1 MATESKS
8 QGTSPI
14 APAKAVT
21 PEVPSST
28 VETPNI
34 PVPTKEETL
43 DEISAKSD
51 SICKTFREAKLDKIR
66 EADLKGELDQYEQAE
81 RKIRNASNDKLTAYL
96 MMKDG
101 IAVAERRYKRI
112 GKYFK
117 QIGYDAQ
124 TRKTTITR
132 VVKGEEKEIPAVELI
147 YSLKDAIGDNL
158 VEVVKAVIDHFPSL
172 DPEFKKELVRLNEAL
187 KTDKKAVMSPEIREK
202 YAEDMKLAQDWVDS
216 DFAILDLKYDKY
228 AKKLSSSIKLVNAT
242 LALILEYRADQELL
256 KEEAKRLPI
265 MERVKARV
273 ADDTKFA
280 SLKNIADKY
289 DLSKCKA

>member
-1 MATESKS
+1 MTWS
-8 QGTSPI
+8 G
-14 APAKAVT
+14 
-21 PEVPSST
+21 
-28 VETPNI
+28 
-34 PVPTKEETL
+34 
-43 DEISAKSD
+43 
-51 SICKTFREAKLDKIR
+51 
-66 EADLKGELDQYEQAE
+66 KG
-81 RKIRNASNDKLTAYL
+81 K
-96 MMKDG
+96 M
-101 IAVAERRYKRI
+101 
-112 GKYFK
+112 
-117 QIGYDAQ
+117 
-124 TRKTTITR
+124 
-132 VVKGEEKEIPAVELI
+132 
-147 YSLKDAIGDNL
+147 KDAIGDNL